1 MTRVSI
7 MTTAIAA
14 LDFKDYAVLAA
25 IVVIFAGVS
34 TIVKI
39 FAGRGYV
46 KRSDENVK
54 RLAREMRELQRK
66 LDALLKHQ
74 GIEMPPPPASFMSP
88 EVEQLARDPK
98 TKIAAIA
105 LYREENP
112 GAGLREAAELI
123 EAFYQSKK

>member
-1 MTRVSI
+1 

-14 LDFKDYAVLAA
+14 LDFKDNATTIAA
-25 IVVIFAGVS
+25 LVVIFAGFA
-34 TIVKI
+34 IVRI
-39 FAGRGYV
+39 FAGRGYYA

-54 RLAREMRELQRK
+54 RLARQMREVQRK
-66 LDALLKHQ
+66 QDALLKHQ

-112 GAGLREAAELI
+112 GAGLREAAEQI
-123 EAFYQSKK
+123 EAFYRSNK